1 MIRRPPRSTRTDT
14 LFPYTTLFRSRVD
27 QQGRGSAGRSSAMTS
42 PGTRVSHEAA
52 VLIVEDGPLVR
63 AFAADILM
71 DAGYRVFE
79 ACEAAD
85 APTILE
91 GRADI
96 GTVFTDIA
104 MSLGRASWRGRVL
117 QKVYIT
123 VVAGQLKKKK

>member
-1 MIRRPPRSTRTDT
+1 
-14 LFPYTTLFRSRVD
+14 
-27 QQGRGSAGRSSAMTS
+27 MTS

-85 APTILE
+85 ALTILE
-91 GRADI
+91 GRDDI
-96 GTVFTDIA
+96 GTVFTDIE
-104 MSLGRASWRGRVL
+104 MSGMTGLALAGVITEGWPEIAILVTSGRIQPDPGTLPAGAAFIAKPYKADAL
-117 QKVYIT
+117 I
-123 VVAGQLKKKK
+123 GQLAELVAR